1 MLACLLIPVLN
12 CVFLLVYG
20 FFFKNGSGSVAVL
33 NWIRFSKVYLLYWI
47 IILLAIC
54 SRPFY
59 ITLSQHLE
67 FYIVD
72 YVNVSASGFSLF
84 ILSIIVFVSNSVL
97 INSIDYLGT
106 IDNVLFLIII
116 CLFQFSM
123 ITFILTSEIIINFI
137 NWDLLGIISY
147 LLINYWVF
155 KVNSGIK
162 AIVYNKVGDIFFVLW
177 FSLVLDFFSSVLLIR
192 HLFIYL
198 NSISLLYLL
207 SILLILFSK
216 SAQLPFTSWL
226 LNAMSAPTPI
236 SALLHSSTMVIA
248 GVWLGLIIY
257 DYILLL
263 LDICFF
269 FSLLFLGSVMITLLF
284 SLWSA
289 CCVSDVKSIIAFS
302 TVSQIS
308 YMFLALVIN
317 PILCLFISLF
327 MLYIRVYYFYYQ
339 DHSFII
345 NPTINQSL
353 EWKLIT
359 FLLKPPFYSCYV
371 FLCYH

>member
-1 MLACLLIPVLN
+1 MISLLIIPILQ
-12 CVFLLVYG
+12 CVFLLIYG
-20 FFFKNGSGSVAVL
+20 FGLFFKIDSKIKGSVAVL
-33 NWIRFSKVYLLYWI
+33 NRIRVSKVYLINWI

-97 INSIDYLGT
+97 INSIDYLGY

-192 HLFIYL
+192 HLFMFYCIYFH
-198 NSISLLYLL
+198 SI
-207 SILLILFSK
+207 SILLIIFSK

-257 DYILLL
+257 DYGILL

-339 DHSFII
+339 DH
-345 NPTINQSL
+345 
-353 EWKLIT
+353 
-359 FLLKPPFYSCYV
+359 
-371 FLCYH
+371 